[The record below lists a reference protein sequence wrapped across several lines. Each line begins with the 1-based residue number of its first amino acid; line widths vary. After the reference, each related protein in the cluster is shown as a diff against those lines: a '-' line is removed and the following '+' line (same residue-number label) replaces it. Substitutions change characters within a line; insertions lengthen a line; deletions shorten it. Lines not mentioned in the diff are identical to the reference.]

1 MSTTSADIEIAKR
14 PKEYL
19 EGFADF
25 SHYIAS
31 DDSLSVYRRFGSLG
45 SRNILYLQAELQ
57 FLEQQLE
64 ELDDADR
71 ELIQGNAGDEKK
83 LVDDAARAWESFTYQ
98 DKNGNEMQ
106 RKKMKLILRIRE
118 VMKAYGELLIGS
130 DST

>member
-45 SRNILYLQAELQ
+45 SRNILYMQAELQ

-71 ELIQGNAGDEKK
+71 ELVQGNAGDEKK
-83 LVDDAARAWESFTYQ
+83 SVDDAARAWESFTYQ
-98 DKNGNEMQ
+98 DENGNERQ

-118 VMKAYGELLIGS
+118 VMRNYGELIVGS